1 MMKRRLIFSL
11 CAAVAA
17 STLGCG
23 GGGSAAAAAA
33 TTTTTAAPVAA
44 TPTAGTMR
52 DLTSLQLSQL
62 MGSGWNLGNSL
73 ESTGSETAWGNP
85 ATTQALM
92 DAIKAAGF
100 KTVRIPVSWKQY
112 ADADDNISATWL
124 ARVAEVVG
132 YAHKAGLVAIINVH
146 WDGGWLVP
154 TYAAQPA
161 ANARLTK
168 FWTQI
173 ASKFKDADDTLLF
186 AGTNEVMFPG
196 DYGTPKPEY
205 VAVQNGFNQA
215 FVTAVRATGGNN
227 AVRHLVVQGF
237 NTNIDST
244 VSFAVMPTDTTKD
257 RLMMEV
263 HYYDPYDFTLNA
275 DSKVWQWGAGATDAS
290 AVQAWGNEAHADA
303 QFAKMQAAFVAKG
316 IPVIL
321 GEFGAIRRTEYAEAE
336 RYRLAYDRYIAR
348 SAWTHGMVPV
358 YWDAGA
364 ATSNH
369 SMGLFDRATGAQ
381 AYPEIVKALVGA
393 TSLP

>member
-11 CAAVAA
+11 WAA
-17 STLGCG
+17 SALGCG
-23 GGGSAAAAAA
+23 GGGSAAAATA
-33 TTTTTAAPVAA
+33 AAPVAA
-44 TPTAGTMR
+44 TTPTAPAMR
-52 DLTSLQLSQL
+52 DITSLQMSRL
-62 MGSGWNLGNSL
+62 MGSGWNLGNAL
-73 ESTGSETAWGNP
+73 EAAGNETAWGNP
-85 ATTQALM
+85 ATTQTLM

-112 ADADDNISATWL
+112 ADADDVISAAWL

-146 WDGGWLVP
+146 WDGGWLLP

-161 ANARLTK
+161 ANARLKK

-205 VAVQNGFNQA
+205 VAVQNGFNQV
-215 FVTAVRATGGNN
+215 FVSAVRATGGNN
-227 AVRHLVVQGF
+227 AVRHLIVQGF
-237 NTNIDST
+237 NTNIDAT
-244 VSFAVMPTDTTKD
+244 VAFAVMPTDTTKA

-263 HYYDPYDFTLNA
+263 HYYDPYDFTLN
-275 DSKVWQWGAGATDAS
+275 DKSKIWQWGTAATDAS

-303 QFAKMQAAFVAKG
+303 QFQKMKAQFVDKG

-348 SAWTHGMVPV
+348 SAWAHGMVPV

-364 ATSNH
+364 ATGNH
-369 SMGLFDRATGAQ
+369 SMGLFDRGTGAQ
-381 AYPEIVKALVGA
+381 VYPEIINALVS
-393 TSLP
+393 TTHPSP